1 LTIKKKSYI
10 IFKIDIAF
18 RRECM
23 KKLFFLMIICLTF
36 VVVSEGFAKEKPRL
50 GVLRFSNE
58 TSAGWWSWKVGRE
71 LQDMLASELVS
82 TNAFQVLERK
92 EIDAVLGEQELGE
105 SGRVDK
111 STRAK
116 IGKIKGA
123 RYLVA
128 GTVSAFEEE
137 TSGTGGGIGI
147 GGFSIGGKKE
157 KAYMAVD
164 VKVIDTT
171 TGEIADA
178 RTVEASSSSGGLNLG
193 LSRGIFSGSLSKYE
207 KTPTGKAIR
216 ACIIEIAE
224 YLQCSLVK
232 GKDDECMQQYAEKEG
247 KRKEKTKKSID
258 LE

>member
-1 LTIKKKSYI
+1 
-10 IFKIDIAF
+10 
-18 RRECM
+18 M
-23 KKLFFLMIICLTF
+23 KKLLPLIMICFTF
-36 VVVSEGFAKEKPRL
+36 AIVSESFASEKPRM
-50 GVLRFSNE
+50 GVLRFTNE

-82 TNAFQVLERK
+82 TKAFQVLERK
-92 EIDAVLGEQELGE
+92 EIDAVLGEQELGK
-105 SGRVDK
+105 SGRIDK
-111 STRAK
+111 STKAK

-123 RYLVA
+123 KYLVA

-171 TGEIADA
+171 TGEIVDA
-178 RTVEASSSSGGLNLG
+178 RTVEASSSSGGLSLG
-193 LSRGIFSGSLSKYE
+193 GGIGNFSGSLSKYE

-224 YLQCSLVK
+224 YLECSIVK
-232 GKDDECMQQYAEKEG
+232 GKDDACMQQYAEKEG
-247 KRKEKTKKSID
+247 KRKEKTKKAIE